1 MATMTLHSNKLTR
14 AEWDAHGLDTA
25 IMSLPHAINPIVKQD
40 EYSLSFDYPLGTPA
54 DNELRNDRIVCA
66 DGQLY
71 RIYNIQVDDKKR
83 PLRMCVQAKHI
94 LYDLEHKDIVNIET
108 SETTPG
114 GIPQLE
120 ALNLILQ
127 NTPFTSGIVD
137 TDVVLDYLE
146 ILQKDALWALNEQVL
161 KLWGGELEV
170 DNWTV
175 SIRKKR
181 GQDNGV
187 QFRQGKNIKGISY
200 LESID
205 EVITRLHVKGYKGQ
219 TFESINDGKDY
230 IDSSYKDSYGVV
242 REGYVTFSDD
252 DLPNVLMQKGV
263 EYLQTVEV
271 PKVTIDIDLPK
282 LQESTLYGFYK
293 NLETVGLG
301 DTITL
306 HHRILKE
313 TVSIRVTG
321 REYNPVTGNNL
332 RLTISNDNNNLYT
345 LLARANQNNA
355 IIKAIT
361 NRKGFVRTE
370 SLRGVIDL
378 LTTQI
383 MASGSYTNAEVIKDK
398 GALFENND
406 PNSQDF
412 GAMYIGPGIF
422 AIANSKKT
430 DGSWDWRTFG
440 NGNGFVGN
448 EIIAGSITGDQL
460 KAGAITADKIRTGA
474 IQAPHIDSHAITA
487 NHISPEVLTSMAQ
500 NATGQQLYIA
510 FTNGTVLD
518 AENTAT
524 VAALK
529 VMNGGQ
535 DITHRIPD
543 DAIHWERISTD
554 TAGDLAFNADPAHHG
569 KTITIE
575 GQDIDFHGILR
586 CRIDETQLYS
596 VPVVDEAM
604 NLTMRDA
611 GNNDAAG
618 FRLADGILYYDGEN
632 GYTIEDGTL
641 YVDMVVGAFVLDT
654 TLQNLKTSYLSI
666 TRQGI
671 EMYGSGFIN
680 LIAGSVFNMRAGSGA
695 KSIGISNNRIDEFF
709 QWAGAENPAL
719 APYSVKMDGTVT
731 ATKLKLGMTNMTEI
745 THGWTDGFRDDAD
758 STHPITVSEYL
769 NSDVLGVKKM
779 LLTFKAEPVRA
790 TAKGAAAG
798 GGATSSAGGGGERT
812 SRSGGGATSSQTSQI
827 SIGGNNVRSGGA
839 TSTLQDHTHVTNFP
853 TWYIPAHSHTV
864 PSHTHTIDL
873 PDHTHTV
880 PNHTHPLTYGIY
892 EGGVATQLRVYVDG
906 NLAGT
911 FDTNGAQE
919 LNITPYLLRTN
930 GKVKRGAYHT
940 VEITANALTRIVGSI
955 YTQVLL
961 GVDENEPIY

>member
-1 MATMTLHSNKLTR
+1 MAIMTLHSNKLTR
-14 AEWDAHGLDTA
+14 AEWEAQGQQTA
-25 IMSLPHAINPIVKQD
+25 IMSLPKAISPVVKED

-54 DNELRNDRIVCA
+54 DNELRNDCIVCA

-71 RIYNIQVDDKKR
+71 RIHSVQIDDKQH
-83 PLRMCVQAKHI
+83 PLRMRVQAKHI

-127 NTPFTSGIVD
+127 GTPFTSGIVD
-137 TDVVLDYLE
+137 TDVVLDYLD

-161 KLWGGELEV
+161 ALWGGELEV
-170 DNWTV
+170 DNWTI
-175 SIRKKR
+175 SIRKQR

-187 QFRQGKNIKGISY
+187 HFRQGKNIKGINY

-219 TFESINDGKDY
+219 TFENINDGKDY
-230 IDSSYKDSYGVV
+230 IDSSYKDSYGVI

-252 DLPNVLMQKGV
+252 DLPAVLMQKGI
-263 EYLQTVEV
+263 EYLKTVEV
-271 PKVTIDIDLPK
+271 PKVTIDVDLPK

-293 NLETVGLG
+293 ELEIVRLG

-306 HHRILKE
+306 HHAILPGD
-313 TVSIRVTG
+313 VSIRVTG
-321 REYNPVTGNNL
+321 REHNPVTGNNL

-345 LLARANQNNA
+345 LLARANQNND

-383 MASGSYTNAEVIKDK
+383 MASGNYTNAEVIKDK
-398 GALFENND
+398 GALFENNN

-440 NGNGFVGN
+440 TGNGFVGS
-448 EIIAGSITGDQL
+448 EIIAGTITGDKL
-460 KAGAITADKIRTGA
+460 TAGAVTADKIHANA
-474 IQAPHIDSHAITA
+474 IQSQHIDSNTITA
-487 NHISPEVLTSMAQ
+487 EHISPAVFTRVAE
-500 NATGQQLYIA
+500 NATGQQLTIL
-510 FTNGTVLD
+510 FSNGEVLD
-518 AENTAT
+518 AQNTSTTAS
-524 VAALK
+524 LR
-529 VMNGGQ
+529 VMHGDQ
-535 DITHRIPD
+535 DITHRILNN
-543 DAIHWERISTD
+543 AIHWERISND
-554 TAGDLAFNADPAHHG
+554 TAGDLAFNADPAHQG
-569 KTITIE
+569 KSITIE
-575 GQDIDFHGILR
+575 GQDIDFHGVLR
-586 CRIDETQLYS
+586 CRIDEVKLFS
-596 VPVVDEAM
+596 VPVISITTDV
-604 NLTMRDA
+604 TMQDYGSGDA
-611 GNNDAAG
+611 QG

-632 GYTIEDGTL
+632 GYAVQDGGL
-641 YVDMVVGAFVLDT
+641 YVDMVIGSFVLDT

-680 LIAGSVFNMRAGSGA
+680 LIAGSIFNMRAGSGA
-695 KSIGISNNRIDEFF
+695 KSIGISNNHAGEYF
-709 QWAGAENPAL
+709 QWAGAADPAL
-719 APYSVKMDGTVT
+719 APYSVKMDGTVK
-731 ATKLKLGMTNMTEI
+731 ATKLRLGMTNMTEI
-745 THGWTDGFRDDAD
+745 SDGWTDSFRDDAD
-758 STHPITVSEYL
+758 ETHPITVSEYL
-769 NSDVLGVKKM
+769 NTNVLGVKEM
-779 LLTFKAEPVRA
+779 LLTFKAEPVRV

-812 SRSGGGATSSQTSQI
+812 SRSGGGLTTTQVGEVVFGAVGVTSQG
-827 SIGGNNVRSGGA
+827 SNA
-839 TSTLQDHTHVTNFP
+839 TNPHSHIVEIPRRTV
-853 TWYIPAHSHTV
+853 PAHRHTA
-864 PSHTHTIDL
+864 PSHTHIVDI

-880 PNHTHPLTYGIY
+880 PNHTHPLIYGIY
-892 EGGVATQLRVYVDG
+892 EGSVATEMRVYVDG

-911 FDTNGAQE
+911 FGTGGAQE
-919 LNITPYLLRTN
+919 LNVTQYLMRVN
-930 GKVKRGAYHT
+930 GRIKRGAYHT
-940 VEITANALTRIVGSI
+940 IEITANVLTRIVGSV

-961 GVDENEPIY
+961 GVDENAPTY